1 MWGKFTRNYFV
12 VSQRIIYHTNQT
24 ALTLLLQDF
33 AKTGLTLLHVL
44 IKLG

>member
-24 ALTLLLQDF
+24 ALTLLQDF
-33 AKTGLTLLHVL
+33 DKTGLTLLHVL